1 MSKPSTPNTPKTQ
14 SSLLSFFSRSLGT
27 PKSVLNEVQ
36 IDDVSAGSVDRK
48 RPSQVVD
55 DSPEPVSPSRK
66 NKKRR
71 IVISSDEED
80 VQVEFEKTPSKKTR
94 AKMEVDTPKST
105 PRHRIIMVNS
115 DEEDDS
121 SKPTP
126 SRTPKRSFMTPK
138 TPRTPK
144 TPGQKTPKR
153 SQGTNDEE
161 RFVHETFEFLKPE
174 CIKDSSGRRPSDPEY
189 DPKTLY
195 VPPKFLS
202 TQSPGHQQWWV
213 VKSLYFDTV
222 LFFKVGKFYE
232 LYHMD
237 AAIGVECLDLTMMR
251 GAFAHC
257 GFPEIAYGKYADM
270 LVGRGFKVARVE
282 QTETPEMLEARNKRE
297 SKKEKV
303 IRREVCR
310 VTTSSTKTY
319 GVLDGNDNKNFIL
332 SVEPT
337 ASYLM
342 ALIEDCKNGVSTYGA
357 AFIDTSIGK
366 FILSQFT
373 DDSCRS
379 TLRTLLA
386 QFQPCH
392 LLFVK
397 SQISKPTQTI
407 FNSVLSAVKKESLFD
422 KKEFYTMDK
431 VITKLM
437 LPKYLGNET
446 QNWPKELGTIMDI
459 GLHMPIPRSGKELS
473 IKALGGLMFYLERC
487 LIDVDMFTMKR
498 FEEYVPPLL
507 STEEE
512 DTTTVG
518 VTGVDRWK
526 NRNLII
532 DGATLLNLHLVP
544 PYTGKKATISL
555 RDPTAITYSLFSKID
570 KCKTPFGKRLLR
582 QWICSPSCDP
592 GTIAARQEAT
602 EFLMKHEKR
611 GLLDRIRQCFTRMPD
626 LERLVQKIHTVGLK
640 YRRDHHPDGRA
651 QMFFKVNYDKRKIN
665 DLLTALDAF
674 ERIFNL
680 AKYYDSQ
687 NIDDSCE
694 LIENCVGS
702 GFCDI
707 SEDLQHF
714 KQAFNREKATETGL
728 ILPYSGM
735 VKEYDDAIKKVQDC
749 DQACK
754 DYCVQEQKKWKST
767 EIVLYG
773 SGKARYIMEFP
784 QHIAA
789 KLGSEYLLKS
799 HRKGFQRY
807 EHPKLTELTKALF
820 DAEKE
825 RDLISSDI
833 TRRVFEDFAERKN
846 KWNLVILQMAT
857 LDCLCSF
864 ANYAVETKDIVDICK
879 PQFDFE
885 SEEPFL
891 EIKKGNHPLLIGE
904 GVKLAKAARERR
916 FVANDTC
923 FGKIGSDGNLP
934 MTILLTGP
942 NMGGKSTIM
951 RQTAVLIVMAQMGCL
966 VPAKAMRLTPADRIF
981 SRIGAHDCSFAGQST
996 FYVELDETKSIIKN
1010 ATRDSFV
1017 IIDELGR
1024 GTSTND
1030 GTAIAGAIL
1039 KELADKMMCRTF
1051 FSTHYFALCD
1061 LVQENSNVR
1070 LAHMSFVVNNESLD
1084 DPTEEE
1090 IIFHYTLT
1098 DGVCKKSYGFNAA
1111 KLAGMPIQLIREAS
1125 SAGHLLEEQQKKFK
1139 EIQSRSF
1146 NAQKKLKVL
1155 ADLRGLCSKEE
1166 GFNMDQLKQVVAAL

>member
-1 MSKPSTPNTPKTQ
+1 MSNPGTPRTPKAQ
-14 SSLLSFFSRSLGT
+14 SSILSFFSRSLGT
-27 PKSVLNEVQ
+27 PKTVLNEVQ
-36 IDDVSAGSVDRK
+36 IDDAPVNSVDRK
-48 RPSQVVD
+48 RSTHVID
-55 DSPEPVSPSRK
+55 DSPEAVSPSRQI
-66 NKKRR
+66 KKRR

-80 VQVEFEKTPSKKTR
+80 EGQGKVKKTPAR
-94 AKMEVDTPKST
+94 NEDEPMESETPKST
-105 PRHRIIMVNS
+105 PRHRIILVDS
-115 DEEDDS
+115 DDDKDYPRATS
-121 SKPTP
+121 Q
-126 SRTPKRSFMTPK
+126 TPKRSFMTPK
-138 TPRTPK
+138 TPRTPR
-144 TPGQKTPKR
+144 TPSQKTPKR
-153 SQGTNDEE
+153 GQSMNSDE
-161 RFVHETFEFLKPE
+161 RFTHETFDFLKPE
-174 CIKDSSGRRPSDPEY
+174 FIKDSSGRRPSDPNY
-189 DPKTLY
+189 DCKTLY

-202 TQSPGHQQWWV
+202 TQSPGHQQWWA
-213 VKSLYFDTV
+213 VKSMYFDTV

-237 AAIGVECLDLTMMR
+237 AVIGVECLDLTMMR
-251 GAFAHC
+251 GSFCHC

-270 LVGRGFKVARVE
+270 LVGRGYKVARVE
-282 QTETPEMLEARNKRE
+282 QTETPEMLEARKKRE
-297 SKKEKV
+297 NIKDKV
-303 IRREVCR
+303 IKREVCR

-342 ALIEDCKNGVSTYGA
+342 ALIEDSKEGVSTYGA
-357 AFIDTSIGK
+357 ALIDTSVGR

-407 FNSVLSAVKKESLFD
+407 FNSVLSAVKKEALFD
-422 KKEFYTMDK
+422 KKEFYSTDK

-446 QNWPKELGTIMDI
+446 QSWPQELGSVMDI
-459 GLHMPIPRSGKELS
+459 GLHMPIPRPGKELAVR
-473 IKALGGLMFYLERC
+473 ALGGLMFYLERC

-498 FEEYVPPLL
+498 FEEYIPPLL
-507 STEEE
+507 SVNNSTPTPE
-512 DTTTVG
+512 VKG
-518 VTGVDRWK
+518 KDRWK

-544 PYTGKKATISL
+544 PYTGKKATGAL

-570 KCKTPFGKRLLR
+570 KCKTPYGKRLLR

-592 GTIAARQEAT
+592 ETIAARQEAT
-602 EFLMKHEKR
+602 EFLMKPER
-611 GLLDRIRQCFTRMPD
+611 RNLLDKIKQSFNRMPD

-640 YRRDHHPDGRA
+640 YRRDTHPDGRA

-665 DLLTALDAF
+665 DLLTTLDGF
-674 ERIFNL
+674 ERILNL
-680 AKYYDSQ
+680 VKYYSNQD
-687 NIDDSCE
+687 IDDSCD
-694 LIENCVGS
+694 LIEKCLGS

-707 SEDLQHF
+707 SEDLHHF
-714 KQAFNREKATETGL
+714 KQAFNREKAIETGL

-735 VKEYDDAIKKVQDC
+735 VQEYDDAIKKVQDC
-749 DQACK
+749 EQACR
-754 DYCVQEQKKWKST
+754 DYCVQEQKKWKSS
-767 EIVLYG
+767 EISLYG
-773 SGKARYIMEFP
+773 TGKARYIMEFP
-784 QHIAA
+784 QNIAA

-799 HRKGFQRY
+799 QRKGFQRY

-820 DAEKE
+820 NAEKE
-825 RDLISSDI
+825 RDAITSDI

-864 ANYAVETKDIVDICK
+864 ANYAVETKDLVDICK
-879 PQFDFE
+879 PTFDFE
-885 SEEPFL
+885 SDEPFL
-891 EIKKGNHPLLIGE
+891 EIRKGNHPLLIGE
-904 GVKLAKAARERR
+904 GVKLAKATRERR
-916 FVANDTC
+916 FIANDTC
-923 FGKIGSDGNLP
+923 FGRVDGNNNLP

-966 VPAKAMRLTPADRIF
+966 VPAKYMKLTPTDRIF

-1017 IIDELGR
+1017 VIDELGR

-1039 KELADKMMCRTF
+1039 KELANNMMCRTF

-1061 LVQENSNVR
+1061 LVQDNPNVR

-1139 EIQSRSF
+1139 ETQSKSF
-1146 NAQKKLKVL
+1146 NVQKKLKIL
-1155 ADLRGLCSKEE
+1155 SDLRGLCSKQE
-1166 GFNMDQLKQVVAAL
+1166 FDMNQLTKLVAAL